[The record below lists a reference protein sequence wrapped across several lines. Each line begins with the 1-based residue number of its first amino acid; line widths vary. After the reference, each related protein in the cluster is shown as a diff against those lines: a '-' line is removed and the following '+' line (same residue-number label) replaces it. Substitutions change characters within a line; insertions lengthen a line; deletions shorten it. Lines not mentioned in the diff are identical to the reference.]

1 MKLKSF
7 IIAKKKNRQTEN
19 TTYRMGKNEI
29 SNIHEQLIQLNN
41 NKQTTQ
47 LKFRQKN

>member
-7 IIAKKKNRQTEN
+7 IIAKKKKNRQTEN

-41 NKQTTQ
+41 NKQTNNPI
-47 LKFRQKN
+47 KI